1 MRDQPKHERD
11 ETEPFMQQTITV
23 PQARAHHV
31 APDMARPVLAVGV
44 RGNLDL
50 DRAVPGRRQPR
61 RAAAHAGK
69 QAVAAFDFDL
79 ATVTPRSSA
88 QMQRTHARREGGE
101 RSAEQ
106 TGKQRFHKTSATI
119 GTHLSM
125 LPAMVHPPT
134 IPGYRIL
141 RALGQGGMATVCLA
155 IQESLGREVALK
167 LLSPPLAADPIAT
180 ERFLREGRVAA
191 KLAHRHIVG
200 IHDVGV
206 HEGQPYLSMEY
217 MPGGVVAT
225 TTALAPAEALEIV
238 RQVALALDH
247 AHAQGVVHRDIKPEN
262 ILRRIDGSYALG
274 DFGIAR
280 AANADSALTQEGLA
294 IGTPYYMSPEQIQ
307 GLPLD
312 GRSDLYSL
320 GVVLHQLLTGHL
332 PYVGTA
338 DVAVGI
344 QHVHAPLPKL
354 PAPFAAC
361 QSLLDLLLAKRPQD
375 RLSDAAELARRAEAL
390 QEVGGLAAT
399 ALTPRTPAPAATART
414 PIELRESRLS
424 AGKEAAPAGRS
435 IRLPVIAA
443 AAAIAVLVG
452 IGAWRAWY
460 AAADATT
467 AAGTA
472 VAAQD
477 RSIAVLPLLNASGD
491 ESQQFFADGLSEN
504 LIVALSQF
512 DGLRVISRN
521 SSFQFREGN
530 EDSRAIGAK
539 LGVAHLLEGSVQHA
553 GDTVR
558 VVAALV
564 RSADG
569 STIWSQRY
577 DRPYDDLFAL
587 QDELTAAVAAALKAK
602 LLPTTD
608 AHPLGDRPPSG
619 NLEAYAALLR
629 GRFHADRRTEAD
641 QRKAIEEL
649 SRATLLDPGYAEAW
663 ATLSRTWTGL
673 TALALS
679 GDAAQKAY
687 TEARSAV
694 ETAIALA
701 PDLAAAH
708 AARGYLL
715 ANADYDWQGAEAEY
729 RRAIA
734 LAPADD
740 NAKSGLGR
748 VVAAQGRVR
757 EAVDLTR
764 QVLANDPLYASQHY
778 WQSIYLGALGRL
790 DEARASVHRAIELQ
804 SQAGTFHLQATTVE
818 IARGDP
824 AAALAAAM
832 AAPPGIWRDVAL
844 ALARAAGRDRAAS
857 DAAMQVVVDQH
868 AAFAAYQIA
877 GVYALRGDPDRAFEW
892 LDRALAN
899 RDPGIT
905 FLLYDPLLL
914 TLRQDPRLAM
924 FCHKVGL
931 PPPERSEALG
941 LGGKS

>member
-1 MRDQPKHERD
+1 M
-11 ETEPFMQQTITV
+11 
-23 PQARAHHV
+23 
-31 APDMARPVLAVGV
+31 AP
-44 RGNLDL
+44 
-50 DRAVPGRRQPR
+50 
-61 RAAAHAGK
+61 
-69 QAVAAFDFDL
+69 
-79 ATVTPRSSA
+79 SA
-88 QMQRTHARREGGE
+88 
-101 RSAEQ
+101 
-106 TGKQRFHKTSATI
+106 
-119 GTHLSM
+119 
-125 LPAMVHPPT
+125 T

-141 RALGQGGMATVCLA
+141 RTLGAGGMATVCLA

-167 LLSPPLAADPIAT
+167 LLSPSLAADPVAT
-180 ERFLREGRVAA
+180 ERFLREGRTAA

-200 IHDVGV
+200 IHDVGI
-206 HEGQPYLSMEY
+206 HAGQPYLAMEY

-225 TTALAPAEALEIV
+225 TAALAPAEALDII

-262 ILRRIDGSYALG
+262 ILRRADGSHALG

-280 AANADSALTQEGLA
+280 AMDAESALTQEGLA

-338 DVAVGI
+338 DVAVGL

-354 PAPFAAC
+354 PAPLAAC
-361 QSLLDLLLAKRPQD
+361 QSLLDLLLAKRPQE
-375 RLSDAAELARRAEAL
+375 RLNDAAELARRAEAL
-390 QEVGGLAAT
+390 RQAGAPVAT
-399 ALTPRTPAPAATART
+399 ALTPRTPAPGATART
-414 PIELRESRLS
+414 PIELRESRL
-424 AGKEAAPAGRS
+424 ATGTDAAPARRAR
-435 IRLPVIAA
+435 RLRAIAA
-443 AAAIAVLVG
+443 AAAIALLAG
-452 IGAWRAWY
+452 IGAWRAWH
-460 AAADATT
+460 
-467 AAGTA
+467 AAGDAPATAGIAA
-472 VAAQD
+472 VAQD
-477 RSIAVLPLLNASGD
+477 HSIAVLPLLNAGGD

-504 LIVALSQF
+504 LIVTLSQF

-521 SSFQFREGN
+521 SSFQFRDTK

-539 LGVAHLLEGSVQHA
+539 LGVAYLLEGSVQHA
-553 GDTVR
+553 GDKVR

-577 DRPYDDLFAL
+577 DRPYNDLFAL
-587 QDELTAAVAAALKAK
+587 QDELTAAVAATLKAK
-602 LLPTTD
+602 LLPAND

-649 SRATLLDPGYAEAW
+649 SHATLLDPGYAEAW

-687 TEARSAV
+687 TEARSAA

-701 PDLAAAH
+701 PDLATAH

-715 ANADYDWQGAEAEY
+715 ANADYDWQGSEAEY

-748 VVAAQGRVR
+748 VLAAQGRVR
-757 EAVDLTR
+757 EAVELTR

-778 WQSIYLGALGRL
+778 WQSIYLGALGHL

-804 SQAGTFHLQATTVE
+804 SQAGTFHLQSTTVE

-824 AAALAAAM
+824 AAALTAAR

-844 ALARAAGRDRAAS
+844 ALARTAGHDRAAS
-857 DAAMQVVVDQH
+857 DAAVQVVVDQH

-877 GVYALRGDPDRAFEW
+877 GVYALRGDADLTFEW
-892 LDRALAN
+892 LERARAN

-914 TLRQDPRLAM
+914 TLRHDPRLAM
-924 FCHKVGL
+924 FCRKVGL

-941 LGGKS
+941 LGEKS

>member
-1 MRDQPKHERD
+1 M
-11 ETEPFMQQTITV
+11 
-23 PQARAHHV
+23 
-31 APDMARPVLAVGV
+31 AP
-44 RGNLDL
+44 
-50 DRAVPGRRQPR
+50 
-61 RAAAHAGK
+61 
-69 QAVAAFDFDL
+69 
-79 ATVTPRSSA
+79 
-88 QMQRTHARREGGE
+88 
-101 RSAEQ
+101 
-106 TGKQRFHKTSATI
+106 
-119 GTHLSM
+119 
-125 LPAMVHPPT
+125 PAT

-141 RALGQGGMATVCLA
+141 RALGAGGMGTVSLA

-167 LLSPPLAADPIAT
+167 LLSPSLAADPVAT
-180 ERFLREGRVAA
+180 ERFLREGRIAA

-206 HEGQPYLSMEY
+206 HEGQPYLAMEY

-225 TTALAPAEALEIV
+225 ATALAPAEALEII
-238 RQVALALDH
+238 RQVALALAH
-247 AHAQGVVHRDIKPEN
+247 AHAEGVVHRDIKPEN

-280 AANADSALTQEGLA
+280 AANAESALTQEGLT
-294 IGTPYYMSPEQIQ
+294 IGTPYYMSPEQIR

-320 GVVLHQLLTGHL
+320 GVVLHQLLTGQL

-338 DVAVGI
+338 DVAVGV
-344 QHVHAPLPKL
+344 QHVHAPLPTL
-354 PAPFAAC
+354 PAPLAAC

-375 RLSDAAELARRAEAL
+375 RLADAADLARRAEIL
-390 QEVGGLAAT
+390 QQAGALAAT
-399 ALTPRTPAPAATART
+399 ALTPRTPAPGATART
-414 PIELRESRLS
+414 SIEPRGSATGAASSTNAMPARRSR
-424 AGKEAAPAGRS
+424 
-435 IRLPVIAA
+435 RLAIVAA
-443 AAAIAVLVG
+443 AAAIGVLAAA
-452 IGAWRAWY
+452 GAWRAWHAPGAAP
-460 AAADATT
+460 AAA
-467 AAGTA
+467 A
-472 VAAQD
+472 VAASAQD
-477 RSIAVLPLLNASGD
+477 HSIAVLPLLNASGD

-512 DGLRVISRN
+512 EGLRVISRN
-521 SSFQFREGN
+521 SSFQFRDAR
-530 EDSRAIGAK
+530 EDSRAIGTK

-553 GDTVR
+553 GDKVR

-602 LLPTTD
+602 LLPATG
-608 AHPLGDRPPSG
+608 ARPPGDRPPSG
-619 NLEAYAALLR
+619 NLDAYAALLR

-649 SRATLLDPGYAEAW
+649 SRATVLDPGYAEAW

-687 TEARSAV
+687 SEARSAV
-694 ETAIALA
+694 ETALALA

-740 NAKSGLGR
+740 NAKAGLGR

-804 SQAGTFHLQATTVE
+804 SQAGTFHLQSTTVE

-824 AAALAAAM
+824 EAALAAAR
-832 AAPPGIWRDVAL
+832 AAPPGIWRDVAI
-844 ALARAAGRDRAAS
+844 ALARIAGRDRAAS
-857 DAAMQVVVDQH
+857 DAAVQAVVDQH

-877 GVYALRGDPDRAFEW
+877 GVYALRGDADRTFEW

-914 TLRQDPRLAM
+914 TLRHDPRLAM

>member
-1 MRDQPKHERD
+1 
-11 ETEPFMQQTITV
+11 
-23 PQARAHHV
+23 
-31 APDMARPVLAVGV
+31 
-44 RGNLDL
+44 
-50 DRAVPGRRQPR
+50 
-61 RAAAHAGK
+61 
-69 QAVAAFDFDL
+69 
-79 ATVTPRSSA
+79 
-88 QMQRTHARREGGE
+88 
-101 RSAEQ
+101 
-106 TGKQRFHKTSATI
+106 
-119 GTHLSM
+119 M
-125 LPAMVHPPT
+125 LPAMAPSAT

-141 RALGQGGMATVCLA
+141 RKLGAGGMATVFLA
-155 IQESLGREVALK
+155 IQESLGREVAVK
-167 LLSPPLAADPIAT
+167 LLSPSLAADPLAT
-180 ERFLREGRVAA
+180 ERFLREGRIAA
-191 KLAHRHIVG
+191 RLAHRHIVG
-200 IHDVGV
+200 VHDVGI
-206 HEGQPYLSMEY
+206 HEGQPYLLMEY
-217 MPGGVVAT
+217 MPGGSVPT
-225 TTALAPAEALEIV
+225 EDALAPADALAIV
-238 RQVALALDH
+238 QQVALALDH
-247 AHAQGVVHRDIKPEN
+247 AHREGVVHRDIKPEN
-262 ILRRIDGSYALG
+262 ILRRADGSHALG

-307 GLPLD
+307 GQPLD

-320 GVVLHQLLTGHL
+320 GVVLHQLLTGRL

-354 PAPFAAC
+354 PPPLAAC
-361 QSLLDLLLAKRPQD
+361 QPLLDLLLAKRPQD
-375 RLSDAAELARRAEAL
+375 RIADAAELVRHVAAL
-390 QEVGGLAAT
+390 QAGALAT
-399 ALTPRTPAPAATART
+399 TVPTPRTPAPVVTPADSTAAETVR
-414 PIELRESRLS
+414 RSR
-424 AGKEAAPAGRS
+424 
-435 IRLPVIAA
+435 RLAVLAA
-443 AAAIAVLVG
+443 AATIVVLAGV
-452 IGAWRAWY
+452 GAWRAWHAADDVS
-460 AAADATT
+460 AAASAT
-467 AAGTA
+467 AI
-472 VAAQD
+472 AQD
-477 RSIAVLPLLNASGD
+477 PSIAVLPLLNASGD

-504 LIVALSQF
+504 LIVALSHF
-512 DGLRVISRN
+512 AGLRVISRN
-521 SSFQFREGN
+521 SSFQFRDAR
-530 EDSRAIGAK
+530 EDSRAIGLK
-539 LGVAHLLEGSVQHA
+539 LGVAHLLEGSVQHV
-553 GDTVR
+553 GDKVR

-569 STIWSQRY
+569 STLWSQSY
-577 DRPYDDLFAL
+577 DRPYSDLFAL

-602 LLPTTD
+602 LLPAAD
-608 AHPLGDRPPSG
+608 AHPRGDRPPSG

-649 SRATLLDPGYAEAW
+649 SRATVLDPGYAEAW

-679 GDAAQKAY
+679 GEAAQKAY
-687 TEARSAV
+687 REARNAA
-694 ETAIALA
+694 ETAIALS
-701 PDLAAAH
+701 PDLASAH

-734 LAPADD
+734 LVPTDD
-740 NAKSGLGR
+740 NAKAGLGR

-778 WQSIYLGALGRL
+778 WQSIYFGALGRL
-790 DEARASVHRAIELQ
+790 DEARASVRRAIELQ
-804 SQAGTFHLQATTVE
+804 SQAGTFHLQSTTVE
-818 IARGDP
+818 LARGDP
-824 AAALAAAM
+824 AAALAAAK

-857 DAAMQVVVDQH
+857 DAAVQLVVEQH

-877 GVYALRGDPDRAFEW
+877 GVYALRGEGDRSFEW

-914 TLRQDPRLAM
+914 TLRNDPRFGM

-931 PPPERSEALG
+931 PPPERSEAFALG
-941 LGGKS
+941 AGKPL

>member
-1 MRDQPKHERD
+1 M
-11 ETEPFMQQTITV
+11 
-23 PQARAHHV
+23 
-31 APDMARPVLAVGV
+31 AP
-44 RGNLDL
+44 
-50 DRAVPGRRQPR
+50 
-61 RAAAHAGK
+61 
-69 QAVAAFDFDL
+69 
-79 ATVTPRSSA
+79 SA
-88 QMQRTHARREGGE
+88 
-101 RSAEQ
+101 
-106 TGKQRFHKTSATI
+106 
-119 GTHLSM
+119 
-125 LPAMVHPPT
+125 T

-141 RALGQGGMATVCLA
+141 RTLGAGGMATVFLA

-167 LLSPPLAADPIAT
+167 LLSPSLAADPVAT
-180 ERFLREGRVAA
+180 ERFLREGRIAA

-206 HEGQPYLSMEY
+206 HEGQPYLAMEY

-225 TTALAPAEALEIV
+225 SIALAPAEALEIT

-247 AHAQGVVHRDIKPEN
+247 AHAHGVVHRDIKPEN
-262 ILRRIDGSYALG
+262 ILRRLDGSYALG

-280 AANADSALTQEGLA
+280 AASAESALTQEGLA

-312 GRSDLYSL
+312 GRSDLYSI
-320 GVVLHQLLTGHL
+320 GVVLHQLLTGQL

-344 QHVHAPLPKL
+344 QHVHAPLPTL
-354 PAPFAAC
+354 PPPLTSY

-375 RLSDAAELARRAEAL
+375 RVNDAADLARRAEAL
-390 QEVGGLAAT
+390 QAGALVAT
-399 ALTPRTPAPAATART
+399 TLTPRTPAPGATVRT
-414 PIELRESRLS
+414 PTEPRGSATNAAGDTNAVPARRSR
-424 AGKEAAPAGRS
+424 
-435 IRLPVIAA
+435 RLAFIAA
-443 AAAIAVLVG
+443 VAAIAVLAAL
-452 IGAWRAWY
+452 GAWRTWHASG
-460 AAADATT
+460 DAPIATGI
-467 AAGTA
+467 AA
-472 VAAQD
+472 VAQD
-477 RSIAVLPLLNASGD
+477 HSIAVLPLLNASGD

-512 DGLRVISRN
+512 EGLRVISRN
-521 SSFQFREGN
+521 SSFQFRDAK

-553 GDTVR
+553 GDEVR

-564 RSADG
+564 RSVDG

-577 DRPYDDLFAL
+577 DRPYEDLFAL
-587 QDELTAAVAAALKAK
+587 QDEITAAVAAALKAK
-602 LLPTTD
+602 LLP
-608 AHPLGDRPPSG
+608 ANGLHPTGDRPPSG
-619 NLEAYAALLR
+619 NLDAYAALLR

-649 SRATLLDPGYAEAW
+649 SRATVLDPGYAEAW

-687 TEARSAV
+687 SEARSAV
-694 ETAIALA
+694 ETAIELA
-701 PDLAAAH
+701 PDLATAH

-715 ANADYDWQGAEAEY
+715 ANSDYDWQGSEAEY

-740 NAKSGLGR
+740 NAKAGLGR

-757 EAVDLTR
+757 EALDLTR

-790 DEARASVHRAIELQ
+790 DEAKASVHRAIELQ
-804 SQAGTFHLQATTVE
+804 PQAGTFHMQSTTVE

-824 AAALAAAM
+824 VAALAAAK

-844 ALARAAGRDRAAS
+844 ALARIAGRDRAAS
-857 DAAMQVVVDQH
+857 DAAVQAVVDQH

-877 GVYALRGDPDRAFEW
+877 GVYALRGDADRTFEW

-914 TLRQDPRLAM
+914 TLRHDPRLDM
-924 FCHKVGL
+924 FCRKVGL
-931 PPPERSEALG
+931 PPPERSEALA